1 MKHVFLAKFGQSHTV
16 DQNGK
21 IVLSIYVHICKR
33 ENETAGQSVSA
44 QNEFRLRVCLTWNRD
59 F

>member
-1 MKHVFLAKFGQSHTV
+1 MKHDFSAKFGQSHTV
-16 DQNGK
+16 DQNGRNCF
-21 IVLSIYVHICKR
+21 YVYICKR
-33 ENETAGQSVSA
+33 ENETVGQSVSA